1 MTNRHNARRSCFQLT
16 PQSEHLHG
24 MRFKKLTGKTR
35 THRHTILLR
44 IQTIKRPS
52 HSTATLLTHQSRQ
65 PNQLIAYPIGFT
77 SVLGYKVSGIK
88 RVGNCALYKLNS
100 VWFDVQYTLN
110 IKPKEQTG
118 QRKTNQSSNPTT
130 RIHKHQMRHTILL
143 KPCANS
149 NPTFGSGSN
158 RPSLWRECLW
168 QYNYVKL

>member
-1 MTNRHNARRSCFQLT
+1 MTNRHNARWSCFQFT
-16 PQSEHLHG
+16 SQSKHLHRMG
-24 MRFKKLTGKTR
+24 FQEITGKTR
-35 THRHTILLR
+35 THRHTILLSV
-44 IQTIKRPS
+44 QPIKRPS
-52 HSTATLLTHQSRQ
+52 HSAATLMTHQSRQ
-65 PNQLIAYPIGFT
+65 PNQLSAYPIGFAC
-77 SVLGYKVSGIK
+77 VLWCKVSGIK

-158 RPSLWRECLW
+158 RPSLWR
-168 QYNYVKL
+168 VSMAI

>member
-44 IQTIKRPS
+44 IHTINRPS

-65 PNQLIAYPIGFT
+65 PNQLIAYPIGFAG
-77 SVLGYKVSGIK
+77 VLWCKVSGIK
-88 RVGNCALYKLNS
+88 RVGNFAPHKTS
-100 VWFDVQYTLN
+100 FTFSDAQYTLR
-110 IKPKEQTG
+110 IKPNKQAG
-118 QRKTNQSSNPTT
+118 QHKTSQPSNPTT

-158 RPSLWRECLW
+158 RPSL
-168 QYNYVKL
+168 